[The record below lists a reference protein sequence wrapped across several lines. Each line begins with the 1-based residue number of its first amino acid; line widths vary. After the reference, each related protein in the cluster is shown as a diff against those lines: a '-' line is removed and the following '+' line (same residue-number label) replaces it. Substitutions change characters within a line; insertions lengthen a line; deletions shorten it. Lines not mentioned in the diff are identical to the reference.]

1 MPLVCITGQVPQHLI
16 GTDAFQEV
24 KTTHI
29 VETITKA
36 NIADPTKYLSHWP
49 GNAGYGPGGALAR
62 PRSATIVITKN
73 DGSVI
78 GS

>member
-1 MPLVCITGQVPQHLI
+1 VFVNIQHP
-16 GTDAFQEV
+16 G
-24 KTTHI
+24 
-29 VETITKA
+29 ETITKA

-73 DGSVI
+73 DGGVI